1 MSEEVF
7 RWVITVGVGLGAL
20 MTMVTTGAMFGIYR
34 TSKRME
40 ERVSPLVDKAGPI
53 LDRAR
58 TVVDEAGPKIQDMID
73 KASEMTTA
81 ARDQIQKL
89 DTLLSETTERARLQI
104 DHIDAVV
111 GDTVNRVQETAAAV
125 QNTVLGPVREV
136 NGVVSGLRAAISSF
150 ARGNRASVDHA
161 TQDEEM
167 FI

>member
-1 MSEEVF
+1 MSEDVF
-7 RWVITVGVGLGAL
+7 RWVITVGVGLSAL
-20 MTMVTTGAMFGIYR
+20 MTAITTGAMFAMYR
-34 TSKRME
+34 TSKRIE
-40 ERVSPLVDKAGPI
+40 EKVSPLFDKAGPI
-53 LDRAR
+53 MDRAR

-89 DTLLSETTERARLQI
+89 DILLSETTERARLQI

-125 QNTVLGPVREV
+125 QNTVLAPVREV